1 MRSLPL
7 IFCSILSILVI
18 SWLGVVFAAHSQLGD
33 LEPMSESYAFDEAK
47 EEYLEGTPQEGETL
61 FPRKPVGM
69 ANQGRKAYISLGCI
83 YCHTQQVRRRGFG
96 ADFERGWGDRQAVPR
111 DYIRQ
116 SRVLLGT
123 MRTGPDLMNIGQRN
137 PSPEWHHLHLY
148 NPLTVSDG
156 STMPPFPFL
165 YELRKIP
172 ARGPSDDAL
181 HLSASFAPEPGTEV
195 VPTLRAKALVA
206 YLLSLRLDYY
216 LPEASRPSE

>member
-7 IFCSILSILVI
+7 IFCIILSILVI
-18 SWLGVVFAAHSQLGD
+18 SWLGVVFATHSQLGD
-33 LEPMSESYAFDEAK
+33 LEPMSESYAFDEAN
-47 EEYLEGTPQEGETL
+47 ENYMEGTAQEDEAL
-61 FPRKPVGM
+61 FPRKAVGL
-69 ANQGRKAYISLGCI
+69 ANQGKKVYISLGCI

-96 ADFERGWGDRQAVPR
+96 ADFERGWGDRQSVPR

-156 STMPPFPFL
+156 STMPPFSFL
-165 YELRKIP
+165 YELRDIR
-172 ARGPSDDAL
+172 ATGPSGDAL
-181 HLSASFAPEPGTEV
+181 HLSGAFAPEPGTEV
-195 VPTLRAKALVA
+195 VPTRRAKSLVD

-216 LPEASRPSE
+216 LPEVSRPSQ